1 MASLKFLPRSLR
13 LGQTVCP
20 SRGLTLPELLLTLV
34 LLAVLSMAAWPSVR
48 DWVARQRVEA
58 AAQQMVA
65 ALQRAR
71 IEGLRRDGGVVLAR
85 LTPPDCASM
94 ALSDWSCGWVLFV
107 DDDGDRRWS
116 PGELALQHFPL
127 QDQTQVRRSVNAG
140 SVSVNRWGQWVG
152 LVFSF
157 TFVPPSGD
165 LASSI
170 QLCGSSGGRLRKITG
185 ATRCDAA

>member
-1 MASLKFLPRSLR
+1 M
-13 LGQTVCP
+13 
-20 SRGLTLPELLLTLV
+20 PELLLTLA
-34 LLAVLSMAAWPSVR
+34 LLAALSWGAWPSMR
-48 DWVARQRVEA
+48 DWLARQRVEA

-71 IEGLRRDGGVVLAR
+71 MEGLQRDGGVVLAR
-85 LTPPDCASM
+85 LSEPDCAGA

-116 PGELALQHFPL
+116 PHELALQHYPL
-127 QDQTQVRRSVNAG
+127 HDQTQVRRSVSAA

-185 ATRCDAA
+185 ATRCEAS